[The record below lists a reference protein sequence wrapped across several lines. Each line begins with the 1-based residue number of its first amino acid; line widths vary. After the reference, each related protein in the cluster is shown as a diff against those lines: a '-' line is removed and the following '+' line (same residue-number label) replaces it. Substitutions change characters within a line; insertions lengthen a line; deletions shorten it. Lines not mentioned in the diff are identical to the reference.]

1 MTNACAFC
9 GLETLE
15 ENRFVRANSWKGI
28 RKYWYCKL
36 CRGYTLLP
44 ALNESDMN
52 DLYQN
57 YYNDNAVDES
67 FSSIKSKFV
76 DLEEY
81 LRCNR
86 SVKTILDFG
95 CGIDGYLPSLSG
107 KYEKQIDGYEVSAK
121 TISLLQEK
129 FPNNAFYDPTTFLY
143 SKEKYDL
150 VVLSDVLE
158 HLSEPRELLV
168 TLGTRLKPN
177 GQIWIQQ
184 PLENNLTIF
193 TMSLKIWAFFSRT
206 ASSKIP
212 PFHVSLGSRKS
223 LLKLIN
229 STDFEITTYKVNETI
244 WPAPP
249 KLDFLNP
256 KFFCLTL
263 IKYLDLCISFVVKN
277 YGNQMVFLVSIV
289 DV

>member
-1 MTNACAFC
+1 MDTSFNDF
-9 GLETLE
+9 
-15 ENRFVRANSWKGI
+15 NKDDNVRA
-28 RKYWYCKL
+28 
-36 CRGYTLLP
+36 P
-44 ALNESDMN
+44 
-52 DLYQN
+52 
-57 YYNDNAVDES
+57 DNTKVERLMEDT
-67 FSSIKSKFV
+67 
-76 DLEEY
+76 
-81 LRCNR
+81 R
-86 SVKTILDFG
+86 SE
-95 CGIDGYLPSLSG
+95 
-107 KYEKQIDGYEVSAK
+107 YEKQIDGYEVSAK

-212 PFHVSLGSRKS
+212 TFLVSLGSRKS

-277 YGNQMVFLVSIV
+277 YGTRSFFLIRGRIRE
-289 DV
+289 DEE